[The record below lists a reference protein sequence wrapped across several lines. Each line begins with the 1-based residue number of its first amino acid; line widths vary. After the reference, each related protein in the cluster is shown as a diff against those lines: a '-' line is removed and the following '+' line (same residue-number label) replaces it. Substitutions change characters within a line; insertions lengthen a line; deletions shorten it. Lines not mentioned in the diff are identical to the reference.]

1 MLQVLGECL
10 LEVLLNALGLPALTS
25 NCSGS
30 YHSSLVAVIAAEP
43 TVPTLCCPSRDIG
56 PRGGAFCAAGAG
68 WLGWATEGADMRWSW
83 RRRDDGWQRGRHPL
97 LKGDA
102 TCGVS
107 GRTVDDASEQ
117 LGLR

>member
-1 MLQVLGECL
+1 MGVITHRPGQDEMLQVLGECL
-10 LEVLLNALGLPALTS
+10 LEVLLNALGLPAPTG

-68 WLGWATEGADMRWSW
+68 WLGWATEGAEMPWS
-83 RRRDDGWQRGRHPL
+83 
-97 LKGDA
+97 
-102 TCGVS
+102 
-107 GRTVDDASEQ
+107 
-117 LGLR
+117 LRVVGHGSSSIISPSPH